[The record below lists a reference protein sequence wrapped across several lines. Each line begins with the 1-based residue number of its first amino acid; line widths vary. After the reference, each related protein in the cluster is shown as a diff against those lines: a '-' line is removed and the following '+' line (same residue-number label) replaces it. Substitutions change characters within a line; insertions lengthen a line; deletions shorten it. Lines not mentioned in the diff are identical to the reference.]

1 MAHDNLELVRSSIA
15 AFNRRDLDSL
25 LSVLDDDV
33 EYDVTEVLFT
43 GPHRGKE
50 DVGNLL
56 GGLWDL
62 LDEMWME
69 ADRIEEVDDGRVVV
83 VVHQGARGHG
93 SGVEVEA
100 RRGHVMTLRE
110 GKIWRVKVY
119 ADPAEALGAVG
130 IRE

>member
-1 MAHDNLELVRSSIA
+1 MAQENLELVRSSIA
-15 AFNRRDLDSL
+15 AFNRRDLEFV
-25 LSVLDDDV
+25 LSVLHDEV

-69 ADRIEEVDDGRVVV
+69 AERIEELDDGRVAV
-83 VVHQGARGHG
+83 VVHQGGRGHG
-93 SGVEVEA
+93 SGVQVEA
-100 RRGHVMTLRE
+100 RRCHVMTLRGGKDLAGE
-110 GKIWRVKVY
+110 GLR
-119 ADPAEALGAVG
+119 
-130 IRE
+130 

>member
-1 MAHDNLELVRSSIA
+1 MWD
-15 AFNRRDLDSL
+15 
-25 LSVLDDDV
+25 
-33 EYDVTEVLFT
+33 
-43 GPHRGKE
+43 
-50 DVGNLL
+50 L

-69 ADRIEEVDDGRVVV
+69 AGRIGEVDDGRVVV
-83 VVHQGARGHG
+83 VVHQGGRGHG

-100 RRGHVMTLRE
+100 RRGHVMTLSE